1 MENYEDIDIK
11 RILGIIFSK
20 KLIIALIILLS
31 ITLGYVYSYYYKTPE
46 YKSSVK
52 ILLVA
57 DESKINKELTQTDLS
72 INSSLISTYSS
83 IAKSTNVIQNTIEN
97 LNLDISVAN
106 LQKNIE
112 VTPIDKTQ
120 FLKITVQNEN
130 PEVAKNI
137 ANEIAKVFTAK
148 IKEIYNLDNISIVDE
163 AEIASQPCNVNHKK
177 DLIMFAAVG
186 IFLSSILVIAV
197 YIFDDTIKDEKDIER
212 NIKLKN
218 IGTLPLDKENNEL
231 IIKNNPKSHIVES
244 IKTLRTNI
252 LYTTNKK
259 AILITSSRPKEGK
272 SWIINNL
279 AVAFAQTEKKVILV
293 DTDLRKEN
301 NRNEIF
307 GVEKGEG
314 LSDFIREISDD
325 KLENLEKSKKYIKET
340 KINNL
345 HILQNGTIPPNPSE
359 LITSENMKKLLDL
372 LKCMYD
378 VVLLDGTSCM
388 IVSDSIALSSM
399 VDGTILVSES
409 KKTKINDLKKTKK
422 LIEEVNGKILGVI
435 SNKAEIQKGKYYGK
449 KYGYYYGSETKESEK
464 TENVET
470 DKRKNSLEEIIEIAK
485 QKIEKE
491 DSINDET
498 VEIEENNEL
507 QENINESNDEINKEI
522 KSVRKEILGELGKL
536 KHVFTELKK
545 DSTKKQIENI
555 NCDINSMKNLQD
567 SNNEQLNNLKEM
579 QNSNNEQL
587 NNLKE
592 MQNSNNEQLNSLK
605 EMQNSNNEQLNNLKE
620 MQNSNNEQLNNLKEI
635 QNNNN
640 EQLIEKIEKIKEN
653 QNNSKKE
660 LLDIIENMNYQ
671 EEIRDINCKISSNKE
686 EYAKM
691 VEEINNI
698 KDIQNSNQKELLDII
713 ENMNYQE
720 DIKNIHSKV
729 SSNKE
734 EYENAVKEIN
744 DKLLSNKEEYENIVN
759 SINDKLLS
767 NKEEYENTVNNINDK
782 LLNNK
787 EEYVKMIEEI
797 KEKDNENLAMIIQQ
811 FISEINNLKG
821 EINSLKDIQDSNN
834 SKILEKIENMNYDE
848 KLTEINNKI
857 QNNESNNTSNIISF
871 ESLKERKKSNKKV
884 FKINEVIH
892 YSDLER
898 LSTCVIDLN
907 EDMTTAEAMNN

>member
-57 DESKINKELTQTDLS
+57 DESKVNKELTQTDLS

-83 IAKSTNVIQNTIEN
+83 IAKSTNVIQNAIEN

-186 IFLSSILVIAV
+186 VFLSAILVIAV

-218 IGTLPLDKENNEL
+218 IGTLPLDKDNNEL

-279 AVAFAQTEKKVILV
+279 AVAFAQTDKKVILV

-340 KINNL
+340 KIDNL

-464 TENVET
+464 IENVET

-491 DSINDET
+491 DLINDET

-555 NCDINSMKNLQD
+555 NSDINSMKNLQD

-587 NNLKE
+587 N
-592 MQNSNNEQLNSLK
+592 SLK
-605 EMQNSNNEQLNNLKE
+605 EM
-620 MQNSNNEQLNNLKEI
+620 

-671 EEIRDINCKISSNKE
+671 EDIRDINGKISSNKE

-691 VEEINNI
+691 AEEINSI

-720 DIKNIHSKV
+720 DIKNIHSKI

-744 DKLLSNKEEYENIVN
+744 DKLLSNKEEYENTVN
-759 SINDKLLS
+759 SINDKLIS
-767 NKEEYENTVNNINDK
+767 NKEEYENTVSNINDK

-857 QNNESNNTSNIISF
+857 QNNENNTSNIISF

-907 EDMTTAEAMNN
+907 EDMTAAEAMSN

>member
-83 IAKSTNVIQNTIEN
+83 IAKSTNVIQNAIEN

-592 MQNSNNEQLNSLK
+592 MQN
-605 EMQNSNNEQLNNLKE
+605 
-620 MQNSNNEQLNNLKEI
+620 
-635 QNNNN
+635 NNN

>member
-592 MQNSNNEQLNSLK
+592 MQN
-605 EMQNSNNEQLNNLKE
+605 
-620 MQNSNNEQLNNLKEI
+620 
-635 QNNNN
+635 NNN

>member
-57 DESKINKELTQTDLS
+57 DESKVNKELTQTDLS

-83 IAKSTNVIQNTIEN
+83 IAKSTNVIQNAIEN

-186 IFLSSILVIAV
+186 VFLSAILVIAV

-218 IGTLPLDKENNEL
+218 IGTLPLDKDNNEL

-279 AVAFAQTEKKVILV
+279 AVAFAQTDKKVILV

-340 KINNL
+340 KIDNL

-464 TENVET
+464 IENVET

-491 DSINDET
+491 DLINDET

-555 NCDINSMKNLQD
+555 NSDINSMKNLQD

-605 EMQNSNNEQLNNLKE
+605 EMQN
-620 MQNSNNEQLNNLKEI
+620 
-635 QNNNN
+635 NNN

-671 EEIRDINCKISSNKE
+671 EDIRDINGKISSNKE

-691 VEEINNI
+691 AEEINSI

-720 DIKNIHSKV
+720 DIKNIHSKI

-744 DKLLSNKEEYENIVN
+744 DKLLSNKEEYENTVN
-759 SINDKLLS
+759 SINDKLIS
-767 NKEEYENTVNNINDK
+767 NKEEYENTVSNINDK

-857 QNNESNNTSNIISF
+857 QNNENNTSNIISF

-907 EDMTTAEAMNN
+907 EDMTAAEAMSN

>member
-83 IAKSTNVIQNTIEN
+83 IAKSTNVIQNAIEN

-592 MQNSNNEQLNSLK
+592 
-605 EMQNSNNEQLNNLKE
+605 
-620 MQNSNNEQLNNLKEI
+620 I